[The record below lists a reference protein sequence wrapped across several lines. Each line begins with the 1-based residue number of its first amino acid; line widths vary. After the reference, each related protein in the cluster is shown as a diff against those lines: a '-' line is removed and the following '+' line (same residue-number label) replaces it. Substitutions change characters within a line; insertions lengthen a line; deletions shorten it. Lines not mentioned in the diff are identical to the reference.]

1 MRLVSL
7 AVLCTALLLPGFA
20 AAQDATPP
28 NLRVRV
34 GEHAGFNR
42 VVFDWRT
49 RVPYRVESGSGQAT
63 VVFERSATLDLSRY
77 RDNPPPLVKSLG
89 SRPAGGEL
97 AVQIGI
103 PMGAT
108 LRHFEHGTK
117 VVIDVYAPPIKAAV
131 TGAVQPAPA
140 MPEKTATPAKP
151 AEPTAKPA
159 G

>member
-1 MRLVSL
+1 MRLVSF
-7 AVLCTALLLPGFA
+7 AVLCTALLLPGLA
-20 AAQDATPP
+20 PAQDAAAP
-28 NLRVRV
+28 NVRVRV
-34 GEHAGFNR
+34 GEHGGFNR

-49 RVPYRVESGSGQAT
+49 RVPYRVENGSNQVT
-63 VVFERSATLDLSRY
+63 VHFERPATLDLSGY
-77 RDNPPPLVKSLG
+77 RHNPPPLVKSLA
-89 SRPAGGEL
+89 SRPDGGKL

-117 VVIDVYAPPIKAAV
+117 VVIDVYAPPINAAMA
-131 TGAVQPAPA
+131 GAVRPMPA

-151 AEPTAKPA
+151 AEPAAKPA